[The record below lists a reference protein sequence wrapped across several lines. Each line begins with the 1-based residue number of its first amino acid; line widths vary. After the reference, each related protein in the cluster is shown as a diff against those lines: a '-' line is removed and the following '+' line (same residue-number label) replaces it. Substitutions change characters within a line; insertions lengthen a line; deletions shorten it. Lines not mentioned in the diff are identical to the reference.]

1 MKPDGHEN
9 FPREIQPRKRG
20 KKGGIRQRLRKRG
33 FKPPLPSIMFGNVR
47 SLSNKSD
54 ELRANV
60 RFLHEYREACLLCFT
75 ETWLHAAIP
84 DSAVALTDHE
94 LVRGDRTADS
104 GRSHGGGVCM
114 FINSK
119 WCNNWSVKERVC
131 TPDYEFLV
139 VGLRPFYLP
148 RELNQVFVM
157 VTYIPPQANMKKLV
171 NILLQK

>member
-1 MKPDGHEN
+1 M
-9 FPREIQPRKRG
+9 
-20 KKGGIRQRLRKRG
+20 
-33 FKPPLPSIMFGNVR
+33 
-47 SLSNKSD
+47 
-54 ELRANV
+54 
-60 RFLHEYREACLLCFT
+60 
-75 ETWLHAAIP
+75 
-84 DSAVALTDHE
+84 ALTDHE

-104 GRSHGGGVCM
+104 GKSRGGGVGM

-119 WCNNWSVKERVC
+119 WCKNWSVKERVC
-131 TPDYEFLV
+131 TPHYDFLV